1 MNLIDPAGVPL
12 HEVVAEVARLA
23 GTHGVEVERGELVG
37 LMPAATAAAAAGRAL
52 HVEGMA
58 ADRLLEIAA
67 GGEFG
72 DPGRPAADRLR
83 GR

>member
-1 MNLIDPAGVPL
+1 
-12 HEVVAEVARLA
+12 
-23 GTHGVEVERGELVG
+23 
-37 LMPAATAAAAAGRAL
+37 MPAATAAAAAGRAL
-52 HVEGMA
+52 RIDGMA

-72 DPGRPAADRLR
+72 DPERPAADRLR